1 MQISAP
7 PLVVP
12 PRRGTPQSK
21 RYTIHK
27 QDQIFTMD
35 TRILSFK
42 KQTDAETFGR
52 LIEGHYNLTKQW
64 PMINYHEIWHY
75 KNDIHTLKHLHVPEW
90 NTEHLKMYCN
100 MYIFDMLDIDSI
112 EDGFRLR
119 GNLIRWDIP
128 IEYQIEY
135 LERLALI

>member
-1 MQISAP
+1 
-7 PLVVP
+7 
-12 PRRGTPQSK
+12 
-21 RYTIHK
+21 
-27 QDQIFTMD
+27 
-35 TRILSFK
+35 
-42 KQTDAETFGR
+42 
-52 LIEGHYNLTKQW
+52 
-64 PMINYHEIWHY
+64 
-75 KNDIHTLKHLHVPEW
+75 
-90 NTEHLKMYCN
+90 MYCN

>member
-1 MQISAP
+1 
-7 PLVVP
+7 
-12 PRRGTPQSK
+12 
-21 RYTIHK
+21 
-27 QDQIFTMD
+27 
-35 TRILSFK
+35 
-42 KQTDAETFGR
+42 
-52 LIEGHYNLTKQW
+52 
-64 PMINYHEIWHY
+64 MINYHEIWHY